1 MKKLYLAV
9 ALLFVSSATVF
20 ANGSDEDK
28 KKKDENK
35 ESVQKEEVAV
45 KPVEDNPLT
54 FSGYVDTYYF
64 LNTNGVQSNL
74 GASGFERIFD
84 HNANSFQVGLAQ
96 IMTTYT
102 KGSVTGVID
111 LVFGNHADLGNYGNV
126 VSPLGGNGTALA
138 IKQAYFN
145 WAVSDKVSLTAG
157 QFGTNVGYEVIDAP
171 ANFNYSLSNL
181 FGNGP
186 FYHTGVKLDVAA
198 SDNFA
203 FMVGINNGL
212 DSKDDNN
219 KSKGVMAQIYTAPTE
234 GWDLYLNYFGS
245 NEGTKDAPANYSWFD
260 ITTTYQITDKFMLG
274 LNAVPYGALKTD
286 NTTQSWYGAALYANN
301 KFTDKFALGVRAEY
315 FDNSEGGIYLI
326 DADGGG
332 VAVTSLTVTGNF
344 DITENLMFKPEFRFD
359 SYDNANGTNQLFDEG
374 GSLTK
379 NTQSTI
385 GGAFV
390 FYF

>member
-1 MKKLYLAV
+1 A
-9 ALLFVSSATVF
+9 A
-20 ANGSDEDK
+20 
-28 KKKDENK
+28 
-35 ESVQKEEVAV
+35 
-45 KPVEDNPLT
+45 KPVEDKPLT

-96 IMTTYT
+96 LKTTYS

-111 LVFGNHADLGNYGNV
+111 LVFGNHADLGNYANII
-126 VSPLGGNGTALA
+126 SPLSGGESPLTSTALA
-138 IKQAYFN
+138 IKQAYFS
-145 WAVSDKVSLTAG
+145 WAMNDKFTLTAG

-171 ANFNYSLSNL
+171 VNFNYSLSNL

-186 FYHTGVKLDVAA
+186 FYHTGVKLDIAA
-198 SDNFA
+198 SDNLA
-203 FMVGINNGL
+203 LMVGVNNGL

-219 KSKGVMAQIYTAPTE
+219 KSKGVMAQIYTAPAD

-245 NEGTKDAPANYSWFD
+245 NEGTKDDPATYSWLD
-260 ITTTYQITDKFMLG
+260 ITTSYQITDKFMLG
-274 LNAVPYGALKTD
+274 LNAVPYASLKT
-286 NTTQSWYGAALYANN
+286 NGGTQSWYGAALYANN
-301 KFTDKFALGVRAEY
+301 KITDKFALGVRAEY
-315 FDNSEGGIYLI
+315 FDNSEGGIYLLDI
-326 DADGGG
+326 DGGG
-332 VAVTSLTVTGNF
+332 VAVTSLTVTGNV

-359 SYDNANGTNQLFDEG
+359 SYNNSNGTNQLFDKNG
-374 GSLTK
+374 GLTK

-385 GGAFV
+385 GGAFI